1 MKRKK
6 LRELLPE
13 NELRKLYIE
22 QDMTLQEIAN
32 LKGCSAQGVLKMNRI
47 YGIESRKGMSAKGR
61 ISRREK
67 TLGKPHPHKPCSEET
82 KRKMSLAKKGK
93 FKKPSKYGG
102 YTARHP
108 KGYVLVF
115 VPNHPHASKDG
126 RVLEHR
132 LVMEEHIGRYL
143 TKDEQVHHINGIRDD
158 NRIENLALMTAHDH
172 MSLHCKE
179 LHESGKNNHYKVPVI
194 NVTTGKIFQSVR
206 EAAESCGATGQAV
219 IRVCKHQRKHT
230 RGFEFKYLSE
240 YNAEKKGVINL

>member
-1 MKRKK
+1 MKRVK

-13 NELRKLYIE
+13 DELRKLYIE
-22 QDMTLQEIAN
+22 QDMTLKEIAD
-32 LKGCSAQGVLKMNRI
+32 LKGCSAQGVLNMNRI

-61 ISRREK
+61 ISKKEK
-67 TLGKPHPHKPCSEET
+67 TLGKSHPRKPCSEES

-115 VPNHPHASKDG
+115 VPDHPYASKDG

-143 TKDEQVHHINGIRDD
+143 TKDEQVHHINRICDD
-158 NRIENLALMTAHDH
+158 NRIENLMLMTTHDH
-172 MSLHCKE
+172 RSLHCKE
-179 LHESGKNNHYKVPVI
+179 LNDSGKMRRHTVPVI
-194 NVTTGKIFQSVR
+194 NVTTGEIFQSAK
-206 EAAESCGATGQAV
+206 EAADSCGTNGSMV
-219 IRVCKHQRKHT
+219 TRVCMHKRKHT
-230 RGFEFKYLSE
+230 RGYEFKYLDE
-240 YNAEKKGVINL
+240 YNKERNKQNV